1 MLDNNELLNING
13 GASIFTATF
22 FNSIARMVNSIAD
35 LGRSL
40 GSALRRY
47 FGNKMCSIS

>member
-1 MLDNNELLNING
+1 MLSNNELLNING

-22 FNSIARMVNSIAD
+22 INAMARMVNSIAD

-40 GSALRRY
+40 GTALRRY
-47 FGNKMCSIS
+47 LGNKICSIG